1 MHVGHPGASFQ
12 LLVAIIVLELSS
24 KVKAGEKDLGK
35 KHQTVKAWEGYCSI
49 RRGLKEAR
57 P

>member
-24 KVKAGEKDLGK
+24 KVKAGEKIWERNIRLLKLGRG
-35 KHQTVKAWEGYCSI
+35 TVALE
-49 RRGLKEAR
+49 ED
-57 P
+57 